1 MTLSALPLGLPA
13 GVLPGGLD
21 TTTRVVDAHT
31 GGAPTRVV
39 VSGGPAL
46 YGVTMVQRQ
55 EELQTHHDA
64 WRRALVTAPRGH
76 EGLVGAL
83 LTEPERPGSQ
93 AGVLFFDHGGYLGLS
108 AAAMIGVVVSLAHL
122 GKVRPGPLWLDT
134 AAGTVHADFSLD
146 GTVRLEQDG
155 QVLSLHEG
163 HAYVMMESTVVIQQD
178 DPLGWG
184 APTA

>member
-46 YGVTMVQRQ
+46 YGVTMVQRL
-55 EELQTHHDA
+55 EELQAHHDA

-93 AGVLFFDHGGYLGLS
+93 AGVIFFDHQGYLG
-108 AAAMIGVVVSLAHL
+108 MCDHGTIGVVASLAHL

-134 AAGTVHADFSLD
+134 PAGTVHADFSLD

-155 QVLSLHEG
+155 QVLSLTDG
-163 HAYVMMESTVVIQQD
+163 HAYVMMEGTVVIQQD